1 MFDIYKKKVTIQ
13 DNNGNATVYELLPLS
28 GKYMSKLMTLV
39 KELSKTKDKKEDEA
53 LDNISEKAIDLL
65 TELLLETFKKS
76 YPKEDVIILDAF
88 VAQNMFALIEPLME
102 VNLNNKQA

>member
-1 MFDIYKKKVTIQ
+1 MFEIYKKKVTIN
-13 DNNGNATVYELLPLS
+13 DNNDNPITYELLPLS
-28 GKYMSKLMTLV
+28 GKYMGKLMKLV

-53 LDNISEKAIDLL
+53 LDAISEEAINLL

-76 YPKEDVIILDAF
+76 YPKEDEVILDAF
-88 VAQNMFALIEPLME
+88 VSQNMFQLIEPLME